1 MFTVFSSD
9 VTIVID
15 FVTMLIAFTLLSYYF
30 YPYKNDSKSQLIER
44 MKLYEGKLKDAL
56 TDKIYLNVNNLKKGS
71 YTLNIVS
78 KNKILKKITFK
89 K

>member
-1 MFTVFSSD
+1 
-9 VTIVID
+9 
-15 FVTMLIAFTLLSYYF
+15 
-30 YPYKNDSKSQLIER
+30 

-78 KNKILKKITFK
+78 ENKVIQKTTFK